1 MSLGREVLIIKIKL
15 DKSQS
20 DIISVHG
27 RDEPSLLAAR
37 FCKKHKLPPKAVK
50 AITYMIDRNLDILID
65 EELASHSPK
74 KAPTD
79 LYSKG
84 MSQKARLS
92 EKIKKIK
99 DSIDEEKQKFLTFKP
114 TLCQQSVELL
124 KNSAKT
130 SRPATTRVVKLEPD
144 SVKNGQN
151 IKSNPSYAAK
161 SKLEPALNNSQSLV
175 KCSSF
180 TFQSRPLSIFQ
191 NFKDFSNEKL
201 KSMIRNN

>member
-15 DKSQS
+15 DNTLS
-20 DIISVHG
+20 DIISVHE

-37 FCKKHKLPPKAVK
+37 FCKKHKLPQKAVK

-65 EELASHSPK
+65 EELASQSPK

-84 MSQKARLS
+84 MSQKAKLN

-99 DSIDEEKQKFLTFKP
+99 DSIDEEKNKFLTFKP
-114 TLCQQSVELL
+114 ILCQQSVELL

-130 SRPATTRVVKLEPD
+130 NRPATTRVSKPD
-144 SVKNGQN
+144 ADVVKNVQN
-151 IKSNPSYAAK
+151 LKSNPCYSFKAK
-161 SKLEPALNNSQSLV
+161 PSLNNSSSLV

-180 TFQSRPLSIFQ
+180 NFQSRPLSIFQ